1 MLTRNEKH
9 SPHASGPRACA
20 VLLLLLVYF
29 AGRALAQSASLF
41 PPEVMRYVRVSAP
54 VVALEHVRV
63 IDGTGAAPV
72 DKQTIVIAH
81 RKIESVGADGSVNV
95 PAGAKIL
102 DLTGYTV
109 IPGIV
114 GMHDHLFYPS
124 GGVPIYNE
132 MAYSF
137 PKLYLAAGVTTIR
150 STGSLEPYT
159 DLELK
164 RQIDSGLIAGPKMDV
179 TGPYLEG
186 PGAYTPQM
194 HVLTGPD
201 DATSLVDYWADE
213 GVTSFKA
220 YMHITPGELKAAIDA
235 AHKHGLKITG
245 HLCSI
250 GFTQAADLGIDDLEH
265 GLVVDTE
272 FNPRKVPGVCDNSLT
287 YPTIAKL
294 DLNSAPVQAMIKD
307 LIAHHVAMTSTLP
320 VFETFVPNRPPLQSR
335 VLEAMLPQAQI
346 DYLATRTRLASNPRS
361 IAIAAEV
368 FKKEMEFERM
378 FVEEGGLLLAGEDP
392 TGYGG
397 DLAGFG
403 DQREIELLVE
413 AGFTPLEALRIASYD
428 GAEFLGETQ
437 EIGTIAGGRAA
448 DLVVIHGD
456 PSTNIDDIEKVE
468 IVFKDG
474 VGYDSAELIEAVR
487 GQVGLH

>member
-1 MLTRNEKH
+1 MLRSKARRFL
-9 SPHASGPRACA
+9 HAAAITASIAVVLAFCVTERAP
-20 VLLLLLVYF
+20 
-29 AGRALAQSASLF
+29 AQSASLF
-41 PPEVMRYVRVSAP
+41 PPEVMQYVRVLAP

-63 IDGTGAAPV
+63 IDGTGAAPAEN
-72 DKQTIVIAH
+72 QTIIIAH
-81 RKIESVGADGSVNV
+81 GKIESVGAADSANV
-95 PAGAKIL
+95 PAGAKVL

-109 IPGIV
+109 IPGLV
-114 GMHDHLFYPS
+114 GMHDHMFYPS
-124 GGVPIYNE
+124 GRVPVYNE
-132 MAYSF
+132 LAYTF
-137 PKLYLAAGVTTIR
+137 PKLYLASGVTTIR
-150 STGSLEPYT
+150 TTGSIEPYS

-164 RQIDSGLIAGPKMDV
+164 REIDSGLIVGPKMNV

-186 PGAYTPQM
+186 SGAFTPQM
-194 HVLTGPD
+194 HVLTGSD
-201 DATSLVDYWADE
+201 DATRLVNYWAEE

-220 YMHITPGELKAAIDA
+220 YMHITPDELKAAIDA

-250 GFTQAADLGIDDLEH
+250 GFTQAGDLGIDDLEH

-272 FNPRKVPGVCDNSLT
+272 FNPGKVPGVCDNTAT

-307 LIAHHVAMTSTLP
+307 LIARHVAVTSTLP
-320 VFETFVPNRPPLQSR
+320 VFETFVPNRPPLESR
-335 VLEAMLPQAQI
+335 VLDAMLPEAQV
-346 DYLATRTRLASNPRS
+346 DYLAARARTATGRRAD
-361 IAIAAEV
+361 IAAA
-368 FKKEMEFERM
+368 FFNKEMEFERM
-378 FVEEGGLLLAGEDP
+378 FVKEGGLLLAGEDP

-413 AGFTPLEALRIASYD
+413 AGFTPLEALRIGSYN
-428 GAEFLGETQ
+428 GAEFLGQSQ
-437 EIGTIAGGRAA
+437 EIGTIAPGKAA
-448 DLVVIHGD
+448 DLAVIHGD
-456 PSTNIDDIEKVE
+456 PSKNIDDIEKTE

-474 VGYDSAELIEAVR
+474 VGYDSAKLIDAVR